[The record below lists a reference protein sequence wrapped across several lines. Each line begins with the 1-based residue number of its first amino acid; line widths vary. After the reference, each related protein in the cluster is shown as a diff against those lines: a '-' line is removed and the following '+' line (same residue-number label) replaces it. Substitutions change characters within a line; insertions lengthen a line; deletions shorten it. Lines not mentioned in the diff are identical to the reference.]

1 MFQLPEES
9 AIIACPRH
17 APATSQDSIRISS
30 QVKIWAD
37 GLVMNRNRG
46 QISCIF
52 LTALFAATL
61 SGCSN
66 FSLSNPF
73 AFSKPP
79 VSTSSSHEA
88 QWTASERTIIAVGKF
103 ESPANT
109 PVPWKN
115 IGTGMSNA
123 LSRSLLN
130 RDEFDVWIDS
140 RISNTVL
147 SDLKRSLSRRG
158 DDFTKLQAAY
168 PDVHFII
175 TGKVTDFHHTSELPE
190 EVSRWGLFKKR
201 SEAIVA
207 IDFSIFDLRRG
218 RVVATNHVIGT
229 AGASQTPA
237 KDMYNNL
244 EFGSYLFWSTPLG
257 KASREAIDKTILRV
271 IESLPTHMGEPSI
284 LSILAQRKVSVTGGW
299 AWGIKKGQQFYI
311 CQQADETSPIQAVF
325 DPDTKQPL
333 RIQIHRV
340 EKDRSVAWLLGKIP
354 PAEDLHGALLLKFLP
369 QDPTINNTLSTNKR
383 ASLANG
389 K

>member
-1 MFQLPEES
+1 M
-9 AIIACPRH
+9 
-17 APATSQDSIRISS
+17 
-30 QVKIWAD
+30 
-37 GLVMNRNRG
+37 
-46 QISCIF
+46 
-52 LTALFAATL
+52 
-61 SGCSN
+61 
-66 FSLSNPF
+66 
-73 AFSKPP
+73 SK
-79 VSTSSSHEA
+79 
-88 QWTASERTIIAVGKF
+88 
-103 ESPANT
+103 
-109 PVPWKN
+109 
-115 IGTGMSNA
+115 A

-140 RISNTVL
+140 RISSTVL

-158 DDFTKLQAAY
+158 DDLTKLLQAAY
-168 PDVHFII
+168 PDVHFIVA
-175 TGKVTDFHHTSELPE
+175 GKVTDFHHTSELPS

-201 SEAIVA
+201 SEAVVA

-257 KASREAIDKTILRV
+257 KASRKAINKTILR
-271 IESLPTHMGEPSI
+271 IIQSLPTHMGEPRI
-284 LSILAQRKVSVTGGW
+284 LNILAQRKVSVNGGW

-311 CQQADETSPIQAVF
+311 CQQTDETSTIQAVF

-354 PAEDLHGALLLKFLP
+354 PTENLRGALLLRFLP
-369 QDPTINNTLSTNKR
+369 QDPATNN
-383 ASLANG
+383 ASNLHERTTLANG